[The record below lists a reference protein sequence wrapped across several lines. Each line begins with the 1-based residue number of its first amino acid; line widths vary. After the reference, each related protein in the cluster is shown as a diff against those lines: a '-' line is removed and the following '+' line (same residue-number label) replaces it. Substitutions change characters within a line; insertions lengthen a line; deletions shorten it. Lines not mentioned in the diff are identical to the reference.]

1 MPFPKGNR
9 LYGARDF
16 KTRAPR
22 KEHDSNY
29 VDFSM
34 IIETPRNYKK
44 YKSVALDA
52 NQIPPTP
59 VPQHEQETQV
69 YVPPPEE
76 LVKATLN

>member
-1 MPFPKGNR
+1 MPFPKANK

-16 KTRAPR
+16 KTRVAR
-22 KEHDSNY
+22 KEHDANY

-34 IIETPRNYKK
+34 VIETPKNYKK

-59 VPQHEQETQV
+59 IPQLE
-69 YVPPPEE
+69 
-76 LVKATLN
+76 